1 MMIDNEVALSV
12 GIEFDTETGDTEA
25 KIKRVET
32 CIGDIGKTSVKAGDE
47 IAKFPKKVGVEAE
60 KTLQKLEL
68 LNQKISK
75 IRTVT
80 QPLAKTGKYALVG
93 LTGAAT
99 VAIKKYADFEA
110 GILKVRTISKKS
122 FEDIESDVRNLA
134 KRYGLSTA
142 EVAEGNYQL
151 VSSMG
156 DVKESAQILDT
167 TAKLSI
173 AGFTDYASAMNGLVA
188 VMNGYKMEAK
198 DAASVA
204 DILMT
209 VQNRGVTTINELQ
222 GSLSEVTSVAY
233 NANVGFKDIA
243 AAMAT
248 ITSNKVGTAEAVT
261 GLKGAILELMQDG
274 SQAAKHFQKA
284 TGEAFD
290 KFMNNHSLVEAIQML
305 DEYSKKTGISLANI
319 FGNVRAGTAFMNLSG
334 SNLKKFTED
343 LKAMSSATG
352 TADKAMK
359 ELDKGAKRTFE
370 KLKAQA
376 HESAL
381 AIGKA
386 LVPQVKKLT
395 EWLSKV
401 NWEKI
406 FSEQNVGRIVNT
418 GKQIAI
424 VAGALWGIDKALK
437 SIQTVSTA
445 IMTGKSFIA
454 WLAGGSA
461 GAVALITGSVVAG
474 AAYTLK
480 KVNDSMRDKRITE
493 SERRRQENLRAYN
506 KKHYWGTNY
515 NPNNSNDGFLSA
527 PTGIYSKKEEKA
539 TSPVL
544 ASGYDKTDK
553 KGSKSKADRDELQE
567 FIKTYKKEMK
577 DLPKFWDII
586 GLSKKEK
593 LENYLDMF
601 KSNLQRA
608 IELGSES
615 LTSSFSKSFQDT
627 KNKLNDMEAQNIL
640 KNFRSKS
647 EKNAKETDSSKRLS
661 KEIENTKA
669 AIQALRELDEDRYAD
684 AITNLEKQKDFYE
697 TNEKLQNEEIRKKQ
711 EYNDKLNATINA
723 LNTAAN
729 GFSQLAS
736 ATGSKT
742 IGGFAN
748 ILGSAASIGSA
759 MKDWGGMSSIAG
771 MFSKA
776 GSFSGGMAS
785 IGAAAGIAAAGIGI
799 AATIGS
805 LIGRSGKKKAA
816 KIDARNKENEE
827 AYKKQI
833 SALQQLTQAIEK
845 NSERMK
851 TFADRVFVDISKNP
865 TLNYIAGGKRNFDLM
880 HDSMIGGKHFADITA
895 LEKGSARYR
904 SGFRHKHKDT
914 YTKVD
919 ISEAE
924 LLKYLGFDKTELD
937 AFTDAEMKQLNKVL
951 DKVNHET
958 LRRATGRNLTESS
971 IEEWKKQVHEFTK
984 QLEFLEK
991 EKADLFRG
999 STLESFAGMEFRTEK
1014 ELIKEYTERF
1024 KELGLEG
1031 EKYTETIKE
1040 MAKNNQVLVTSMLD
1054 VRNNAIEGLA
1064 TGNGGFL
1071 TAAKSYF
1078 EKIYKNASSVAYDVA
1093 FSDIDSYMSEMFKT
1107 ISDKLLDVKKSGK
1120 LDFSNLLSDFDFTK
1134 FKNLELSEKE
1144 IKKSLDTIKRQLLD
1158 SGVDLSIINK
1168 LLPQSDFNNRLN
1180 DLTTSLSAAM
1190 SAGLESHKYES
1201 FTETLGKSLYDST
1214 KNGLVK
1220 AFSESA
1226 LYRGMIEKFI
1236 NTEDLR
1242 SKLEKAGNFKEAF
1255 NLAESIMKKFG
1266 YEMEANG
1273 FGGFDAISN
1282 LAKEEKKLGNAY
1294 YQDKASNM
1302 EIHVTNHF
1310 HDIVYGVQDLESKI
1324 NKAVTYGLE
1333 LASKKPVVLGG

>member
-640 KNFRSKS
+640 KTFHSKS

-661 KEIENTKA
+661 KEIENTET

-833 SALQQLTQAIEK
+833 SALQQLTQAIQQ
-845 NSERMK
+845 NSERIK
-851 TFADRVFVDISKNP
+851 SFADRMLTDVAKNP
-865 TLNYIAGGKRNFDLM
+865 TIRMIVGGERNFDLL
-880 HDSMIGGKHFADITA
+880 HNSMISGKHFADITA

-937 AFTDAEMKQLNKVL
+937 AFTDAEMKQLDKVL

-1014 ELIKEYTERF
+1014 ELIKEYTEQF

-1190 SAGLESHKYES
+1190 SAGLETHKYES
-1201 FTETLGKSLYDST
+1201 FAETLGKSLYDST

-1226 LYRGMIEKFI
+1226 LYQGMIEKFI
-1236 NTEDLR
+1236 DTEDLR

-1255 NLAESIMKKFG
+1255 NLTENIMKKFG

-1273 FGGFDAISN
+1273 LGGFDAVNN
-1282 LAKEEKKLGNAY
+1282 LAKPDNQLGNAY
-1294 YQDKASNM
+1294 YTDKAANV
-1302 EIHVTNHF
+1302 EINVTNHF

>member
-1 MMIDNEVALSV
+1 MIDNEVALSV
-12 GIEFDTETGDTEA
+12 GIEFDTETEDTEA

-640 KNFRSKS
+640 KTFHSKS

-661 KEIENTKA
+661 KEIENTET

-937 AFTDAEMKQLNKVL
+937 AFTDAEMKQLDKVL

-1107 ISDKLLDVKKSGK
+1107 ISDKLLDVKKTGK
-1120 LDFSNLLSDFDFTK
+1120 LDFSNLLSDFDFAK

-1190 SAGLESHKYES
+1190 SAGLETHKYES

-1226 LYRGMIEKFI
+1226 LYQGMIEKFI
-1236 NTEDLR
+1236 DTEDLR
-1242 SKLEKAGNFKEAF
+1242 SKLEKAGSFQEAF
-1255 NLAESIMKKFG
+1255 NLTENIMKKFG

-1273 FGGFDAISN
+1273 FGGFDAIGN

-1294 YQDKASNM
+1294 YQDKASNV
-1302 EIHVTNHF
+1302 EISVVNNF
-1310 HDIVYGVQDLESKI
+1310 YREV
-1324 NKAVTYGLE
+1324 YGLE
-1333 LASKKPVVLGG
+1333 DLQGIITDQAQKAIELWQNRPRGDK

>member
-1 MMIDNEVALSV
+1 MIDNEVALSV

-640 KNFRSKS
+640 KTFHSKS

-661 KEIENTKA
+661 KEIENTET

-833 SALQQLTQAIEK
+833 SALQQLTQAIQQ
-845 NSERMK
+845 NSERIK
-851 TFADRVFVDISKNP
+851 SFADRMLTDVAKNP
-865 TLNYIAGGKRNFDLM
+865 TIRMIVGGERNFDLL
-880 HDSMIGGKHFADITA
+880 HNSMISGKHFADITA

-937 AFTDAEMKQLNKVL
+937 AFTDAEMKQLDKVL

-1014 ELIKEYTERF
+1014 ELIKEYTEQF
-1024 KELGLEG
+1024 KELGLVG

-1236 NTEDLR
+1236 DTEDLR

>member
-1 MMIDNEVALSV
+1 MIDNEVALSV

-640 KNFRSKS
+640 KTFHSKS

-661 KEIENTKA
+661 KEIENTET

-895 LEKGSARYR
+895 LEKGSKRYR
-904 SGFRHKHKDT
+904 SGFRKKSKST

-919 ISEAE
+919 IGESE
-924 LLKYLGFDKTELD
+924 LLRYLGFSKSELD
-937 AFTDAEMKQLNKVL
+937 AFTDSEMKQLDSVL
-951 DKVNHET
+951 HNVNHET
-958 LRRATGRNLTESS
+958 LRRA
-971 IEEWKKQVHEFTK
+971 
-984 QLEFLEK
+984 
-991 EKADLFRG
+991 
-999 STLESFAGMEFRTEK
+999 
-1014 ELIKEYTERF
+1014 
-1024 KELGLEG
+1024 
-1031 EKYTETIKE
+1031 
-1040 MAKNNQVLVTSMLD
+1040 
-1054 VRNNAIEGLA
+1054 
-1064 TGNGGFL
+1064 
-1071 TAAKSYF
+1071 
-1078 EKIYKNASSVAYDVA
+1078 
-1093 FSDIDSYMSEMFKT
+1093 
-1107 ISDKLLDVKKSGK
+1107 
-1120 LDFSNLLSDFDFTK
+1120 
-1134 FKNLELSEKE
+1134 
-1144 IKKSLDTIKRQLLD
+1144 
-1158 SGVDLSIINK
+1158 
-1168 LLPQSDFNNRLN
+1168 
-1180 DLTTSLSAAM
+1180 
-1190 SAGLESHKYES
+1190 
-1201 FTETLGKSLYDST
+1201 
-1214 KNGLVK
+1214 
-1220 AFSESA
+1220 
-1226 LYRGMIEKFI
+1226 
-1236 NTEDLR
+1236 
-1242 SKLEKAGNFKEAF
+1242 
-1255 NLAESIMKKFG
+1255 
-1266 YEMEANG
+1266 
-1273 FGGFDAISN
+1273 
-1282 LAKEEKKLGNAY
+1282 
-1294 YQDKASNM
+1294 
-1302 EIHVTNHF
+1302 
-1310 HDIVYGVQDLESKI
+1310 
-1324 NKAVTYGLE
+1324 
-1333 LASKKPVVLGG
+1333 

>member
-640 KNFRSKS
+640 KTFHSKS

-661 KEIENTKA
+661 KEIENTET

-937 AFTDAEMKQLNKVL
+937 AFTDAEMKQLDKVL

-1107 ISDKLLDVKKSGK
+1107 ISDKLLDVKKTGK
-1120 LDFSNLLSDFDFTK
+1120 LDFSNLLSDFDFAK

-1190 SAGLESHKYES
+1190 SAGLETHKYES

-1226 LYRGMIEKFI
+1226 LYQGMIEKFI
-1236 NTEDLR
+1236 DTEDLR
-1242 SKLEKAGNFKEAF
+1242 SKLEKAGSFQEAF
-1255 NLAESIMKKFG
+1255 NLTENIMKKFG

-1273 FGGFDAISN
+1273 FGGFDAIGN

-1294 YQDKASNM
+1294 YQDKASNV
-1302 EIHVTNHF
+1302 EISVVNNF
-1310 HDIVYGVQDLESKI
+1310 YREV
-1324 NKAVTYGLE
+1324 YGLE
-1333 LASKKPVVLGG
+1333 DLQGIITDQAQKAIELWQNRPRGDK

>member
-640 KNFRSKS
+640 KTFHSKS

-661 KEIENTKA
+661 KEIENTET

-816 KIDARNKENEE
+816 KIDAKNKENEE

-833 SALQQLTQAIEK
+833 SALQQLTQAIQQ
-845 NSERMK
+845 NSERIK
-851 TFADRVFVDISKNP
+851 SFADRMLTDVAKNP
-865 TLNYIAGGKRNFDLM
+865 TIRMIVGGERNFDLL
-880 HDSMIGGKHFADITA
+880 HNSMISGKHFADITA

-904 SGFRHKHKDT
+904 SGFRHKHKST

-937 AFTDAEMKQLNKVL
+937 AFTDAEMKQLDKAL
-951 DKVNHET
+951 EKVNHET

-1014 ELIKEYTERF
+1014 ELIKEYTEQF
-1024 KELGLEG
+1024 KELGLVG

-1093 FSDIDSYMSEMFKT
+1093 FSDIDSYMSEMFKK

-1168 LLPQSDFNNRLN
+1168 LLPQSDFNKRLN
-1180 DLTTSLSAAM
+1180 DLTASLSAAM

-1214 KNGLVK
+1214 KNGLVR

-1236 NTEDLR
+1236 DTEDLR

-1282 LAKEEKKLGNAY
+1282 LAKEETKLGNAY
-1294 YQDKASNM
+1294 YTDKAAN
-1302 EIHVTNHF
+1302 VNFTFNNTYNG
-1310 HDIVYGVQDLESKI
+1310 DIYGIEDFNGKI
-1324 NKAVTYGLE
+1324 RRMWTE
-1333 LASKKPVVLGG
+1333 CWEEQRKKPNGSN

>member
-1 MMIDNEVALSV
+1 MIDNEVALSV

-640 KNFRSKS
+640 KTFHSKS

-661 KEIENTKA
+661 KEIENTET

-816 KIDARNKENEE
+816 KIDAKNKENEE

-833 SALQQLTQAIEK
+833 SALQQLTQAIQQ
-845 NSERMK
+845 NSERIK
-851 TFADRVFVDISKNP
+851 SFADRMLTDVAKNP
-865 TLNYIAGGKRNFDLM
+865 TIRMIVGGERNFDLL
-880 HDSMIGGKHFADITA
+880 HNSMISGKHFADITA

-904 SGFRHKHKDT
+904 SGFRHKHKST

-937 AFTDAEMKQLNKVL
+937 AFTDAEMKQLDKAL
-951 DKVNHET
+951 EKVNHET

-1014 ELIKEYTERF
+1014 ELIKEYTEQF
-1024 KELGLEG
+1024 KELGLVG

-1107 ISDKLLDVKKSGK
+1107 
-1120 LDFSNLLSDFDFTK
+1120 
-1134 FKNLELSEKE
+1134 
-1144 IKKSLDTIKRQLLD
+1144 
-1158 SGVDLSIINK
+1158 
-1168 LLPQSDFNNRLN
+1168 
-1180 DLTTSLSAAM
+1180 
-1190 SAGLESHKYES
+1190 
-1201 FTETLGKSLYDST
+1201 
-1214 KNGLVK
+1214 
-1220 AFSESA
+1220 
-1226 LYRGMIEKFI
+1226 
-1236 NTEDLR
+1236 
-1242 SKLEKAGNFKEAF
+1242 
-1255 NLAESIMKKFG
+1255 
-1266 YEMEANG
+1266 
-1273 FGGFDAISN
+1273 
-1282 LAKEEKKLGNAY
+1282 
-1294 YQDKASNM
+1294 
-1302 EIHVTNHF
+1302 
-1310 HDIVYGVQDLESKI
+1310 
-1324 NKAVTYGLE
+1324 
-1333 LASKKPVVLGG
+1333 

>member
-1 MMIDNEVALSV
+1 MIDNEVALSV

-640 KNFRSKS
+640 KTFHSKS

-661 KEIENTKA
+661 KEIENTET

-937 AFTDAEMKQLNKVL
+937 AFTDAEMKQLDKVL

-1107 ISDKLLDVKKSGK
+1107 ISDKLLDVKKTGK
-1120 LDFSNLLSDFDFTK
+1120 LDFSNLLSDFDFAK

-1190 SAGLESHKYES
+1190 SAGLETHKYES

-1226 LYRGMIEKFI
+1226 LYQGMIEKFI
-1236 NTEDLR
+1236 DTEDLR
-1242 SKLEKAGNFKEAF
+1242 SKLEKAGSFQEAF
-1255 NLAESIMKKFG
+1255 NLTENIMKKFG

-1273 FGGFDAISN
+1273 FGGFDAIGN

-1294 YQDKASNM
+1294 YQDKASNV
-1302 EIHVTNHF
+1302 EISVVNNF
-1310 HDIVYGVQDLESKI
+1310 YREV
-1324 NKAVTYGLE
+1324 YGLE
-1333 LASKKPVVLGG
+1333 DLQGIITDQAQKAIELWQNRPRGDK

>member
-640 KNFRSKS
+640 KTFHSKS

-661 KEIENTKA
+661 KEIENTET

-833 SALQQLTQAIEK
+833 SALQQLTQAIQQ
-845 NSERMK
+845 NSERIK
-851 TFADRVFVDISKNP
+851 SFADRMLTDVAKNP
-865 TLNYIAGGKRNFDLM
+865 TIRMIVGGERNFDLL
-880 HDSMIGGKHFADITA
+880 HNSMISGKHFADITA

-937 AFTDAEMKQLNKVL
+937 AFTDAEMKQLDKVL

-1014 ELIKEYTERF
+1014 ELIKEYTEQF
-1024 KELGLEG
+1024 KELGLVG

-1236 NTEDLR
+1236 DTEDLR